1 MRLIN
6 KKLLISKEVEEK
18 KAEKRK
24 KIFYLFW
31 EAKKKSFWYVALA
44 RKREFLLGP
53 QVETHNRSRCH
64 KSYCQWKLATCM
76 PMHLLNRTQLQHS
89 RVNFFLGGV
98 GLRKWDVHLPTFSFV
113 FYACAHALL
122 TSTLL
127 CFNGS
132 ALLIKIY
139 WINFANIC
147 WGLGW

>member
-1 MRLIN
+1 M
-6 KKLLISKEVEEK
+6 LISKEVEEK

-89 RVNFFLGGV
+89 RVNFFFGGAWENEMCTCQ
-98 GLRKWDVHLPTFSFV
+98 LFLLF
-113 FYACAHALL
+113 FYASVHALL

-147 WGLGW
+147 WGLG

>member
-89 RVNFFLGGV
+89 RVNFFFLGGLEKMRCAPANFFFCFFMQV
-98 GLRKWDVHLPTFSFV
+98 HTLFLLLHFFFSMGLLFWLKFI
-113 FYACAHALL
+113 
-122 TSTLL
+122 
-127 CFNGS
+127 G
-132 ALLIKIY
+132 
-139 WINFANIC
+139 
-147 WGLGW
+147 